1 MYNNLPLSV
10 ERKTQNDR
18 SINSRGCQTIGFLA
32 ISVVG
37 FNEKLKTKNSKLK
50 NSTMASRP
58 LYQASLTIP
67 NLITLARII
76 LTPLFII
83 FLIQGRHRQ
92 ALIIFVLAGVSDLA
106 DGLIARW
113 WQQKSRLGSY
123 LDPLADKLL
132 MSASFVTLA
141 IAKAIP
147 SWLTVVV
154 LSRDIIL
161 GLGALILRLTDYP
174 LVIRPSLAGK
184 WTTTL
189 QLITV
194 GLVLMVKGKLI
205 HLPPG
210 VLTGFFYLTGGLTV
224 ITGVHY
230 IFRGLM
236 LVSQHG
242 EDQEDVGG

>member
-1 MYNNLPLSV
+1 
-10 ERKTQNDR
+10 
-18 SINSRGCQTIGFLA
+18 
-32 ISVVG
+32 
-37 FNEKLKTKNSKLK
+37 
-50 NSTMASRP
+50 MASRP
-58 LYQASLTIP
+58 ISQASLTIP
-67 NLITLARII
+67 NLITLIRIL

-83 FLIQGRHRQ
+83 FLIQGRYRQ

-123 LDPLADKLL
+123 LDPAADKLL

-141 IAKAIP
+141 ISRLIP

-154 LSRDIIL
+154 ISRDVIL
-161 GLGALILRLTDYP
+161 GLGALILRLADYP
-174 LVIRPSLAGK
+174 LVVRPSLAGK

-194 GLVLMVKGKLI
+194 GLVLLVKGKLV

-210 VLTGFFYLTGGLTV
+210 VLTGFFYLTGAFTAISG
-224 ITGVHY
+224 IHY
-230 IFRGLM
+230 LYRGLQ
-236 LVSQHG
+236 LVSQQG
-242 EDQEDVGG
+242 EDTGDEDG